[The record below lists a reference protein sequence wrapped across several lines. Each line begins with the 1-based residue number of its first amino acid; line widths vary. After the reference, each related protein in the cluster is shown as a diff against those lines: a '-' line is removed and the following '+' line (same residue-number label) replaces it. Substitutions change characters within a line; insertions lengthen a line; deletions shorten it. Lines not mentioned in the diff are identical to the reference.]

1 VLELGAGSMA
11 ALRATGIPSMQ
22 RPTASHGWG
31 TSAAEE
37 ELFLLAEIE
46 RRSSGTA
53 EIYAGARAVAMK
65 GIQVSGAEMSVVRV
79 NFSWRQH
86 LARDRGHPRFSP
98 RNLGICGL

>member
-11 ALRATGIPSMQ
+11 APRATGIPSMQ
-22 RPTASHGWG
+22 RPRASHGRG
-31 TSAAEE
+31 TGAAEE
-37 ELFLLAEIE
+37 ELFLLAKIG

-53 EIYAGARAVAMK
+53 GIYAGARAVAMK
-65 GIQVSGAEMSVVRV
+65 GIQVSGAEMSVAHVK
-79 NFSWRQH
+79 FFWCQH